1 MAHIAARREEE
12 VVLGDVRIA
21 GQQRAGYGV
30 AGEDEEEAAEGVGE
44 DEDGGGERWRAEGG
58 ERGGRWGEEGE
69 LRVDEGAGC
78 EEGGVGAD

>member
-12 VVLGDVRIA
+12 VVLGDVRVA
-21 GQQRAGYGV
+21 GQQRAGDGV

-44 DEDGGGERWRAEGG
+44 DEDGGGERWRAGG
-58 ERGGRWGEEGE
+58 GEEGE

-78 EEGGVGAD
+78 EERGVGAG